1 MEDICAKIAKLEAR
15 INILE
20 SKSKRQRTEEDGDSI
35 VLKVGNKIFETTRST
50 LALAGEGT
58 FLYNLARR
66 DSPFA
71 MRRDA
76 TGRLLID
83 RSGKMFAVILDYLR
97 SPNDVK
103 LPTHDKERNELRVE
117 AEFFGLDD
125 LAVRVTDIQLVEF
138 TESTAVRQET
148 KSAKILKFDVVST
161 GWSSFIVRP
170 PRYNNALVELVAQ
183 GRPMHLNDFRV
194 GWTDGPQEI
203 KKRLVLSQDSPL
215 NLGSLFNIMSE
226 SYQVPSVN
234 IGLRILEGQT
244 AWCDSTGH
252 RYPYIPINVRRDP
265 LLFDAHPH
273 WKYTICHD
281 FEAALPS
288 PHRVS
293 IPELLKLRQHE
304 NDKLEIY
311 SKCCDVQARITR
323 VGGKVEHFSVHGD
336 YKHHYGTQVSTEA
349 YTVPRQVIGVRML
362 QGQSAAGDIKYLP
375 SLTRTHAELLLQHP
389 HWNLSVLS
397 KCPDN
402 VSMPLPSSPTDIVN
416 VRRLYQKRTSLTD
429 KLEIWH
435 VVPMYWED
443 IHSNFTIGICAANNT
458 CKAFDAAARI
468 TYTNLQTENVWL
480 LLRSDSGQRRCVNFD
495 KNIASFQNILSTGE
509 SSDKAGDF
517 EMTTYDNT
525 PLVSFALRRI
535 QNKVQILMNNVPRYS
550 MDCEDEENQMRF
562 DLNFA
567 HCPQTIVV
575 ADKA

>member
-15 INILE
+15 INLLE

-71 MRRDA
+71 MRRDTA
-76 TGRLLID
+76 GRLLID

-125 LAVRVTDIQLVEF
+125 LAVRVTDIQLIEF
-138 TESTAVRQET
+138 TESTVVRQET
-148 KSAKILKFDVVST
+148 KSTKILKFDVVST

-170 PRYNNALVELVAQ
+170 PRYNSTLVELVAQ
-183 GRPMHLNDFRV
+183 GRPLHLNDFRV
-194 GWTDGPQEI
+194 GWTDGSQEI
-203 KKRLVLSQDSPL
+203 KKRLVRSQDPPL
-215 NLGSLFNIMSE
+215 NLGSVFNIVSE
-226 SYQVPSVN
+226 SYHVPSVN

-244 AWCDSTGH
+244 DWCDSTGH
-252 RYPYIPINVRRDP
+252 RYPYIPFNVRRDP
-265 LLFDAHPH
+265 LLFDAHLH
-273 WKYTICHD
+273 WKYTICDHFD
-281 FEAALPS
+281 AALPS
-288 PHRVS
+288 LPRVS
-293 IPELLKLRQHE
+293 IPELLKLHQHE
-304 NDKLEIY
+304 NDKLEICWKGC
-311 SKCCDVQARITR
+311 SDVHARIAR
-323 VGGKVEHFSVHGD
+323 VGGKVLYFSVHGG
-336 YKHHYGTQVSTEA
+336 YECYCGRQVKTEEF
-349 YTVPRQVIGVRML
+349 TVPEQTIGSRIL

-375 SLTRTHAELLLQHP
+375 ILTRTHAELLLQHP

-416 VRRLYQKRTSLTD
+416 VRQLYQKRTSLTD
-429 KLEIWH
+429 KLEVWP
-435 VVPMYWED
+435 VDSMYWED
-443 IHSNFTIGICAANNT
+443 IPNFAIGICTGNKT

-468 TYTNLQTENVWL
+468 TYANLQTENVWL

-495 KNIASFQNILSTGE
+495 KNIASFQQILSTGE
-509 SSDKAGDF
+509 SIDKLGDF
-517 EMTTYDNT
+517 DMTTYDNT

-550 MDCEDEENQMRF
+550 IDCEDEENQMRF

-567 HCPQTIVV
+567 RCPQTIVI